1 MNNEKKHKQWT
12 VLAQKHFF
20 LSKTYFYRM
29 FVLCVF
35 LTLSLCPITAQTNSQ
50 QSTPD
55 YISQAEAGVKKYYPQ
70 YEEYFKG
77 IFKEI
82 KWLWDYEMYLLNKEI
97 KKSLTLWWKWLNEK
111 EIINSIL
118 ISLENIIWEEKF
130 IVENWISK
138 NSKEYQI
145 WAEIGEWFYKK
156 SIDEIKKIE
165 WFKKEIESLNKKLQN
180 MWINEIENEYIQ
192 ISEKHMQLLKN
203 WLLNYWELRRTKG
216 AQNWIEWYIEIL
228 KRSNRTPSKIGQI
241 YIDEYNKINKK

>member
-1 MNNEKKHKQWT
+1 MSKS
-12 VLAQKHFF
+12 VLFRR
-20 LSKTYFYRM
+20 T
-29 FVLCVF
+29 
-35 LTLSLCPITAQTNSQ
+35 SLGKLIIRLWMAIVILLIPVSSYSLPYQSPRTQNVEQTNV
-50 QSTPD
+50 PD

-82 KWLWDYEMYLLNKEI
+82 KWVWDYEMYLLNKEI

-145 WAEIGEWFYKK
+145 WAEIGEWFYKI

-203 WLLNYWELRRTKG
+203 WL
-216 AQNWIEWYIEIL
+216 
-228 KRSNRTPSKIGQI
+228 
-241 YIDEYNKINKK
+241 

>member
-1 MNNEKKHKQWT
+1 
-12 VLAQKHFF
+12 
-20 LSKTYFYRM
+20 
-29 FVLCVF
+29 
-35 LTLSLCPITAQTNSQ
+35 
-50 QSTPD
+50 
-55 YISQAEAGVKKYYPQ
+55 VKKYYPQ

-82 KWLWDYEMYLLNKEI
+82 KWVWDYEMYLLNKEI

-145 WAEIGEWFYKK
+145 WAEIGEWFYKI

-203 WLLNYWELRRTKG
+203 WL
-216 AQNWIEWYIEIL
+216 
-228 KRSNRTPSKIGQI
+228 
-241 YIDEYNKINKK
+241 